1 MEAYDDMAR
10 EALMVDGAWT
20 IVPTRYWASE
30 WHSLFSGDVYTND
43 GRRILDWRGRFSGM
57 TNAVNF
63 YSTTEDVVGNINTND
78 HFQTVWVEQERR
90 KGTMA
95 WHVLN
100 SIPIIS
106 SSAEIEGGWGI
117 NTYYAADPRW
127 YIPIYGFVSNKVNSL
142 TREQAITHP
151 LFTPFGIHDEE
162 MHSLD
167 PYDGSDENGQ
177 HGGLSGREWLRAR
190 FLSDAIPATSRAAGA
205 NAFDTRISIT
215 NIQMD
220 VAVSSGGCMSNV
232 DKWPKKDKRKQP
244 IWEHSDFKHVAY
256 YFVYKLFDKFV
267 NGANK

>member
-1 MEAYDDMAR
+1 
-10 EALMVDGAWT
+10 
-20 IVPTRYWASE
+20 
-30 WHSLFSGDVYTND
+30 
-43 GRRILDWRGRFSGM
+43 M
-57 TNAVNF
+57 TWWE
-63 YSTTEDVVGNINTND
+63 S
-78 HFQTVWVEQERR
+78 Q
-90 KGTMA
+90 
-95 WHVLN
+95 
-100 SIPIIS
+100 
-106 SSAEIEGGWGI
+106 
-117 NTYYAADPRW
+117 
-127 YIPIYGFVSNKVNSL
+127 L
-142 TREQAITHP
+142 TSCLPHP

-244 IWEHSDFKHVAY
+244 IWEHSDFKQVAY

>member
-1 MEAYDDMAR
+1 
-10 EALMVDGAWT
+10 
-20 IVPTRYWASE
+20 
-30 WHSLFSGDVYTND
+30 
-43 GRRILDWRGRFSGM
+43 
-57 TNAVNF
+57 
-63 YSTTEDVVGNINTND
+63 
-78 HFQTVWVEQERR
+78 
-90 KGTMA
+90 MA

-117 NTYYAADPRW
+117 NESYGRNDYW
-127 YIPIYGFVSNKVNSL
+127 YNNDKFTANVQNLSTNDVIVHSL
-142 TREQAITHP
+142 FI
-151 LFTPFGIHDEE
+151 PFGIHADK

-205 NAFDTRISIT
+205 SGFDDGILAG

-220 VAVSSGGCMSNV
+220 SGGRNGCMSNV

-244 IWEHSDFKHVAY
+244 IWEHSDFKQVAY